1 MIRQLILD
9 LMLLVVVLSQFGCAP
24 RASSH
29 AIEKWEYKI
38 SSLKD
43 EDFASEMNKA
53 GEEGWELVFAR
64 RSVQTKTDFETRS
77 DESIP
82 KEERDRLSASMFSSP
97 EATIRA
103 SQKQPLYEVIF
114 KRPKATQTR

>member
-1 MIRQLILD
+1 MKRCPVLNLI
-9 LMLLVVVLSQFGCAP
+9 LLVVVLSQFGCAQ

-29 AIEKWEYKI
+29 SIEKWEYKI

-53 GEEGWELVFAR
+53 GEDGWELVFAR
-64 RSVQTKTDFETRS
+64 RAVQTKTDFEARS
-77 DESIP
+77 DESTP
-82 KEERDRLSASMFSSP
+82 KEERDRLSAAMFSSP

-114 KRPKATQTR
+114 KRPSRK